1 MASGTKKLKAKKK
14 WKNRPNKANR
24 REDMKRIQKNTEILR
39 ALAAEEK
46 S

>member
-14 WKNRPNKANR
+14 WKTRPNKANQ
-24 REDMKRIQKNTEILR
+24 RENMKRIQKNTEILR

-46 S
+46 A